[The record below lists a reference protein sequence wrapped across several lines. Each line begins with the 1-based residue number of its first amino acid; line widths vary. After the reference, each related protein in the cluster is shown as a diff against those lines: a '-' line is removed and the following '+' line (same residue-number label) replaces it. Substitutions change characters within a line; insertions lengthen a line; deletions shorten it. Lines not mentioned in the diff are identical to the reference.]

1 MLTRSERATFVDM
14 EYIPSK
20 IEAKWQDYWRE
31 HKTYSSSYPSEL
43 PKYYVL
49 DMFPYPSGAG
59 LHVGH
64 PLGYIASD
72 IFARYKRHQ
81 GFNVLHP
88 MGYDAFGLPAEQYA
102 IQTGQ
107 HPSVTTKLNISQ
119 YRKQLDRMG
128 FSFDWS
134 REVRTCEPE
143 YYKWSQWIFLQL
155 FNSYFNK
162 STKKAEPIEYLI
174 KRLEEKGS
182 KSINAARHKKEECS
196 ASQWAKMGA
205 ADKEDF
211 LQQFRLAFLSESIVN
226 WCPDLGT
233 VLANDEVSNGLSLR
247 GGHNVIQKSMLQWSL
262 RITAYADRLL
272 EGLNNLDWSESI
284 KETQKNWIG
293 KSQGAHVKFEIPEFQ
308 GESIQVFTTRPDTIF
323 GVSFIVIAPE
333 HPVLSK
339 ITIES
344 QKNEVTAYQQ
354 ESMKRTERERQT
366 NIKMTS
372 GAFTGAYAKHPISGK
387 KLTIWTSDY
396 VLMGYGTGAIMA
408 VPGHDSRDWNFAK
421 HFNLPIIQ
429 VVEGGDIKQGAIE
442 DKNGSIIN
450 SDFLD
455 GYNIEDAILSAI
467 EHMKKNKWG
476 TPHVQF
482 RLRDAVFGRQRYWGE
497 PIPIVFR
504 NGVPESMNESEL
516 PLKLPD
522 VKSYLPTKDGDP
534 PLARVTNWKSAAGLP
549 IETTT
554 MPGWAASSWY
564 FLRFMD
570 PQNINA
576 FADKEKMNYWN
587 QVDLYV
593 GGSEHSTGHLLY
605 SRFWC
610 NFLNDRGF
618 VPFAEPFKKM
628 INQGMIQGISSFIHR
643 LNDTHLYI
651 SADSVNGRLTQR
663 IPVDINLVNEKN
675 ELDLNGFKN
684 WLPEFNNANFELQ
697 NGILYV
703 EREVEKMSKSKYN
716 VISPDSICDQY
727 GADALRLYEMFLGPL
742 KQSKPWDT
750 NGISG
755 IVNFLR
761 KSFRLL
767 EKNRTDNETL
777 DEKKTI
783 HKLIDKVTRDMDSL
797 SFNTSISAMMIA
809 VNELTTLKSIHINSL
824 RLYSVILSPFAPHL
838 AEELWQL
845 LGGTKSVT
853 HEPFPICN
861 KEYLIKDLIKYP
873 VQFNGKTR
881 FFIEVSAETEKK
893 DLEKKILN
901 HEKTNNYTQGK
912 SIRKVIIVPGRIV
925 NLVVN

>member
-1 MLTRSERATFVDM
+1 MITRSERATFVDM

-372 GAFTGAYAKHPISGK
+372 GAFTGAYAKHPISGE

-838 AEELWQL
+838 AEELWHL

>member
-797 SFNTSISAMMIA
+797 SFNTSVSAMMIA

-838 AEELWQL
+838 AEELWHL

>member
-1 MLTRSERATFVDM
+1 MD
-14 EYIPSK
+14 YIPTK
-20 IEAKWQDYWRE
+20 IEAKWQAYWRD
-31 HKTYSSSYPSEL
+31 HNTYNSNYPSEL

-72 IFARYKRHQ
+72 IFARYKRHK

-107 HPSVTTKLNISQ
+107 HPAATTKMNISQ
-119 YRKQLDRMG
+119 YRKQLDRIG

-143 YYKWSQWIFLQL
+143 YYKWTQWIFLQL

-162 STKKAEPIEYLI
+162 RSNKAEPIEVLI
-174 KRLEEKGS
+174 NQLEKKGS
-182 KSINAARHKKEECS
+182 SDIIAARHKKEECS
-196 ASQWAKMGA
+196 ASEWANMNA
-205 ADKEDF
+205 AEKEDF

-233 VLANDEVSNGLSLR
+233 VLANDEVSNGLSIR

-272 EGLNNLDWSESI
+272 EGLNDLDWSNSI

-293 KSQGAHVKFEIPEFQ
+293 KSEGAYVKFDISEFE
-308 GESIQVFTTRPDTIF
+308 GESLEVFTTRPDTIF
-323 GVSFIVIAPE
+323 GVSFLVIAPE
-333 HPVLSK
+333 HPILSK
-339 ITIES
+339 ITVES
-344 QKNEVTAYQQ
+344 EKNEVTQYQQ
-354 ESMKRTERERQT
+354 ESMKRSERERQT
-366 NIKMTS
+366 NVKMTS
-372 GAFTGAYAKHPISGK
+372 GVFTGTYAKHPISGK
-387 KLTIWTSDY
+387 KLPIWTSDY
-396 VLMGYGTGAIMA
+396 VLMGYGTGAIMG

-421 HFNLPIIQ
+421 HFNLSIIQ
-429 VVEGGDIKQGAIE
+429 VVGGGDIKQGPIE

-450 SDFLD
+450 SNFLN
-455 GYNIEDAILSAI
+455 GCNIQEAISSAVD
-467 EHMKKNKWG
+467 HMKKNNWG
-476 TPHVQF
+476 TPHIQF
-482 RLRDAVFGRQRYWGE
+482 RLRDTVFGRQRYWGE

-504 NGVPESMNESEL
+504 NGIPESMNESEL
-516 PLKLPD
+516 PLELPE

-534 PLARVTNWKSAAGLP
+534 PLARVDNWNSAAGLP

-570 PQNINA
+570 PQNPNT

-610 NFLNDRGF
+610 NFLFDRGF
-618 VPFAEPFKKM
+618 VPFREPFKKM
-628 INQGMIQGISSFIHR
+628 INQGMIQGVSAFIHR

-651 SADSVNGRLTQR
+651 SAECVNGRSTQR

-697 NGILYV
+697 NGIIHV
-703 EREVEKMSKSKYN
+703 DREVEKMSKSKYN

-755 IVNFLR
+755 IVNFLG
-761 KSFRLL
+761 KSYRLL
-767 EKNRTDNETL
+767 EKKRSDIETL
-777 DEKKTI
+777 NEKKTI

-809 VNELTTLKSIHINSL
+809 VNELNAQESVNINSL

-838 AEELWQL
+838 AEEIWHL
-845 LGGTKSVT
+845 LGGKTSVT
-853 HEPFPICN
+853 RESFPICN
-861 KEYLIKDLIKYP
+861 KEYLIQDSIKYP

-881 FFIEVSAETEKK
+881 FFIEVLAEIEKK
-893 DLEKKILN
+893 DLEKKILD
-901 HEKTNNYTQGK
+901 HEKTSNYIRGK
-912 SIRKVIIVPGRIV
+912 SIRKIIIVPGRIV
-925 NLVVN
+925 NLVLD

>member
-1 MLTRSERATFVDM
+1 MLTRSERTTFVNM

-20 IEAKWQDYWRE
+20 IEAKWQAYWRD
-31 HKTYSSSYPSEL
+31 HNTYTSNYPSEL

-72 IFARYKRHQ
+72 IFARYKRHK

-107 HPSVTTKLNISQ
+107 HPAVTTKLNISQ
-119 YRKQLDRMG
+119 YRKQLDRIG

-162 STKKAEPIEYLI
+162 RSNKAEPIELLI
-174 KRLEEKGS
+174 NQLEKKGS
-182 KSINAARHKKEECS
+182 SDIIAARHKKEECS
-196 ASQWAKMGA
+196 ASEWANMSA
-205 ADKEDF
+205 AEKEDF

-233 VLANDEVSNGLSLR
+233 VLANDEVSNGLSIR

-272 EGLNNLDWSESI
+272 EGLNDLDWSDSI

-293 KSQGAHVKFEIPEFQ
+293 KSEGAYVKFDISEFE
-308 GESIQVFTTRPDTIF
+308 GESLEVFTTRPDTIF

-333 HPVLSK
+333 HPILGK
-339 ITIES
+339 ITAKSE
-344 QKNEVTAYQQ
+344 KNEVTQYQQ

-366 NIKMTS
+366 NVKMTS
-372 GAFTGAYAKHPISGK
+372 GVFTGSYAKHPISEK
-387 KLTIWTSDY
+387 KLPIWTSDY
-396 VLMGYGTGAIMA
+396 VLMGYGTGAIMG

-421 HFNLPIIQ
+421 YFNLSIIQ
-429 VVEGGDIKQGAIE
+429 VVGGGDTKQGPIE
-442 DKNGSIIN
+442 DKDGSIIN
-450 SDFLD
+450 SDFLN
-455 GYNIEDAILSAI
+455 GYNIQEAISVAVD
-467 EHMKKNKWG
+467 HMKKNNWG

-516 PLKLPD
+516 PLKLPE
-522 VKSYLPTKDGDP
+522 VESYLPTKDGDP
-534 PLARVTNWKSAAGLP
+534 PLARVDNWNSAAGLP

-570 PQNINA
+570 PQNPNT
-576 FADKEKMNYWN
+576 FADEEKMNYWN

-628 INQGMIQGISSFIHR
+628 INQGMIQGVSAFVHR

-651 SADSVNGRLTQR
+651 SADCVNGRSTQR

-697 NGILYV
+697 KGIIYV
-703 EREVEKMSKSKYN
+703 DREVEKMSKSKYN

-761 KSFRLL
+761 KSYRLL
-767 EKNRTDNETL
+767 EKKRSDIETL
-777 DEKKTI
+777 DEKKTM
-783 HKLIDKVTRDMDSL
+783 HKLIDKITRDMDAL

-809 VNELTTLKSIHINSL
+809 VNELTAHESVNINSL

-838 AEELWQL
+838 AEEIWHL
-845 LGGTKSVT
+845 LGGEKSVT
-853 HEPFPICN
+853 HESFPICN
-861 KEYLIKDLIKYP
+861 KEYLIQDSIKYP

-881 FFIEVSAETEKK
+881 FFIEVLAEIGKK
-893 DLEKKILN
+893 DLEKKILD
-901 HEKTNNYTQGK
+901 HEKTSNYVQGK
-912 SIRKVIIVPGRIV
+912 SIRKIIIVPGRIV
-925 NLVVN
+925 NLVLD

>member
-1 MLTRSERATFVDM
+1 MLTRSERTTFVNM

-20 IEAKWQDYWRE
+20 IEAKWQAYWRD
-31 HKTYSSSYPSEL
+31 HNTYTSNYPSEL

-72 IFARYKRHQ
+72 IFARYKRHK

-107 HPSVTTKLNISQ
+107 HPAVTTKLNISQ
-119 YRKQLDRMG
+119 YRKQLDRIG

-162 STKKAEPIEYLI
+162 RSNKAEPIELLI
-174 KRLEEKGS
+174 NQLEKKGS
-182 KSINAARHKKEECS
+182 SDIIAARHKKEECS
-196 ASQWAKMGA
+196 ASEWANMSA
-205 ADKEDF
+205 AEKEDF

-233 VLANDEVSNGLSLR
+233 VLANDEVSNGLSIR

-272 EGLNNLDWSESI
+272 EGLNDLDWSDSI

-293 KSQGAHVKFEIPEFQ
+293 KSEGAYVKFDISEFE
-308 GESIQVFTTRPDTIF
+308 GESLEVFTTRPDTIF

-333 HPVLSK
+333 HPILGK
-339 ITIES
+339 ITAKSE
-344 QKNEVTAYQQ
+344 KNEVTQYQQ
-354 ESMKRTERERQT
+354 ESMKRSERERQT
-366 NIKMTS
+366 NVKMTS
-372 GAFTGAYAKHPISGK
+372 GVFTGSYAKHPISEK
-387 KLTIWTSDY
+387 KLPIWTSDY
-396 VLMGYGTGAIMA
+396 VLMGYGTGAIMG

-421 HFNLPIIQ
+421 YFNLSIIQ
-429 VVEGGDIKQGAIE
+429 VVGGGDTKQGPIE
-442 DKNGSIIN
+442 DKDGSIIN
-450 SDFLD
+450 SDFLN
-455 GYNIEDAILSAI
+455 GYNIQEAISVAVD
-467 EHMKKNKWG
+467 HMKKNNWG

-516 PLKLPD
+516 PLKLPE
-522 VKSYLPTKDGDP
+522 VESYLPTKDGDP
-534 PLARVTNWKSAAGLP
+534 PLARVDNWNSAAGLP

-570 PQNINA
+570 PQNSNT
-576 FADKEKMNYWN
+576 FADEEKMNYWN

-628 INQGMIQGISSFIHR
+628 INQGMIQGVSAFVHR

-651 SADSVNGRLTQR
+651 SADCVNGRSTQR

-697 NGILYV
+697 KGIIYV
-703 EREVEKMSKSKYN
+703 DREVEKMSKSKYN

-761 KSFRLL
+761 KSYRLL
-767 EKNRTDNETL
+767 EKKRSDIETL
-777 DEKKTI
+777 DEKKTM
-783 HKLIDKVTRDMDSL
+783 HKLIDKITRDMDAL

-809 VNELTTLKSIHINSL
+809 VNELTAHESVNINSL

-838 AEELWQL
+838 AEEIWHL
-845 LGGTKSVT
+845 LGGEKSVT
-853 HEPFPICN
+853 HESFPICN
-861 KEYLIKDLIKYP
+861 KEYLIQDSIKYP

-881 FFIEVSAETEKK
+881 FFIEVLAEIGKK
-893 DLEKKILN
+893 DLEKKILD
-901 HEKTNNYTQGK
+901 HEKTSNYVQGK
-912 SIRKVIIVPGRIV
+912 SIRKIIIVPGRIV
-925 NLVVN
+925 NLVLD

>member
-119 YRKQLDRMG
+119 YRKQLDRLG

-643 LNDTHLYI
+643 LNDTHLYV

-783 HKLIDKVTRDMDSL
+783 HKLIDKITRDMDSL

-824 RLYSVILSPFAPHL
+824 RLFSVILSPFAPHL

>member
-247 GGHNVIQKSMLQWSL
+247 GGYNVIQKSMLQWSL

-838 AEELWQL
+838 AEELWHL

>member
-824 RLYSVILSPFAPHL
+824 RLFSVILSPFAPHL

>member
-119 YRKQLDRMG
+119 YRKQLDRLG

-339 ITIES
+339 ITIKS

-824 RLYSVILSPFAPHL
+824 RLFSVILSPFAPHL

>member
-1 MLTRSERATFVDM
+1 M

-20 IEAKWQDYWRE
+20 IEAKWQAYWRD
-31 HKTYSSSYPSEL
+31 HNTYTSNYPSEL

-72 IFARYKRHQ
+72 IFARYKRHK

-107 HPSVTTKLNISQ
+107 HPAVTTKLNISQ
-119 YRKQLDRMG
+119 YRKQLDRIG

-162 STKKAEPIEYLI
+162 RSNKAEPIELLI
-174 KRLEEKGS
+174 NQLEKKGS
-182 KSINAARHKKEECS
+182 SDIIAARHKKEECS
-196 ASQWAKMGA
+196 ASEWANMSA
-205 ADKEDF
+205 AEKEDF

-233 VLANDEVSNGLSLR
+233 VLANDEVSNGLSIR

-272 EGLNNLDWSESI
+272 EGLNDLDWSDSI

-293 KSQGAHVKFEIPEFQ
+293 KSEGAYVKFDISEFE
-308 GESIQVFTTRPDTIF
+308 GESLEVFTTRPDTIF

-333 HPVLSK
+333 HPILGK
-339 ITIES
+339 ITAKSE
-344 QKNEVTAYQQ
+344 KNEVTQYQQ
-354 ESMKRTERERQT
+354 ESMKRSERERQT
-366 NIKMTS
+366 NVKMTS
-372 GAFTGAYAKHPISGK
+372 GVFTGSYAKHPISEK
-387 KLTIWTSDY
+387 KLPIWTSDY
-396 VLMGYGTGAIMA
+396 VLMGYGTGAIMG

-421 HFNLPIIQ
+421 YFNLSIIQ
-429 VVEGGDIKQGAIE
+429 VVGGGDTKQGPIE
-442 DKNGSIIN
+442 DKDGSIIN
-450 SDFLD
+450 SDFLN
-455 GYNIEDAILSAI
+455 GYNIQEAISVAVD
-467 EHMKKNKWG
+467 HMKKNNWG

-516 PLKLPD
+516 PLKLPE
-522 VKSYLPTKDGDP
+522 VESYLPTKDGDP
-534 PLARVTNWKSAAGLP
+534 PLARVDNWNSAAGLP

-570 PQNINA
+570 PQNSNT
-576 FADKEKMNYWN
+576 FADEEKMNYWN

-628 INQGMIQGISSFIHR
+628 INQGMIQGVSAFVHR

-651 SADSVNGRLTQR
+651 SADCVNGRSTQR

-697 NGILYV
+697 KGIIYV
-703 EREVEKMSKSKYN
+703 DREVEKMSKSKYN

-761 KSFRLL
+761 KSYRLL
-767 EKNRTDNETL
+767 EKKRSDIETL
-777 DEKKTI
+777 DEKKTM
-783 HKLIDKVTRDMDSL
+783 HKLIDKITRDMDAL

-809 VNELTTLKSIHINSL
+809 VNELTAHESVNINSL

-838 AEELWQL
+838 AEEIWHL
-845 LGGTKSVT
+845 LGGEKSVT
-853 HEPFPICN
+853 HESFPICN
-861 KEYLIKDLIKYP
+861 KEYLIQDSIKYP

-881 FFIEVSAETEKK
+881 FFIEVLAEIGKK
-893 DLEKKILN
+893 DLEKKILD
-901 HEKTNNYTQGK
+901 HEKTSNYVQGK
-912 SIRKVIIVPGRIV
+912 SIRKIIIVPGRIV
-925 NLVVN
+925 NLVLD

>member
-1 MLTRSERATFVDM
+1 MLTRSERTTFVNM

-20 IEAKWQDYWRE
+20 IEAKWQAYWRD
-31 HKTYSSSYPSEL
+31 HNTYTSNYPSEL

-72 IFARYKRHQ
+72 IFARYKRHK

-107 HPSVTTKLNISQ
+107 HPAVTTKLNISQ
-119 YRKQLDRMG
+119 YRKQLDRIG

-162 STKKAEPIEYLI
+162 RSNKAEPIELLI
-174 KRLEEKGS
+174 NQLEKKGS
-182 KSINAARHKKEECS
+182 SDIIAARHKKEECS
-196 ASQWAKMGA
+196 ASEWANMSA
-205 ADKEDF
+205 AEKEDF

-233 VLANDEVSNGLSLR
+233 VLANDEVSNGLSIR

-272 EGLNNLDWSESI
+272 EGLNDLDWSDSI

-293 KSQGAHVKFEIPEFQ
+293 KSEGAYVKFDISEFK
-308 GESIQVFTTRPDTIF
+308 GESLEVFTTRPDTIF

-333 HPVLSK
+333 HPILGK
-339 ITIES
+339 ITAKSE
-344 QKNEVTAYQQ
+344 KNEVTQYQQ
-354 ESMKRTERERQT
+354 ESMKRSERERQT
-366 NIKMTS
+366 NVKMTS
-372 GAFTGAYAKHPISGK
+372 GVFTGSYAKHPISAK
-387 KLTIWTSDY
+387 KLPIWTSDY
-396 VLMGYGTGAIMA
+396 VLMGYGTGAIMG

-421 HFNLPIIQ
+421 YFNLSIIQ
-429 VVEGGDIKQGAIE
+429 VVGGGDTKQGPIE
-442 DKNGSIIN
+442 DKDGSIIN
-450 SDFLD
+450 SDFLN
-455 GYNIEDAILSAI
+455 GYNIQEAISVAVD
-467 EHMKKNKWG
+467 HMKKNNWG

-516 PLKLPD
+516 PLKLPE
-522 VKSYLPTKDGDP
+522 VESYLPTKDGDP
-534 PLARVTNWKSAAGLP
+534 PLARVDNWNSAAGLP

-570 PQNINA
+570 PQNPNT
-576 FADKEKMNYWN
+576 FADEEKMNYWN

-628 INQGMIQGISSFIHR
+628 INQGMIQGISAFVHR

-651 SADSVNGRLTQR
+651 SADCVNGRSTQR

-697 NGILYV
+697 KGIIYV
-703 EREVEKMSKSKYN
+703 DREVEKMSKSKYN

-761 KSFRLL
+761 KSYRLL
-767 EKNRTDNETL
+767 EKKRSDIETL
-777 DEKKTI
+777 DEKKTM
-783 HKLIDKVTRDMDSL
+783 HKLIDKITRDMDAL

-809 VNELTTLKSIHINSL
+809 VNELTAHESVNINSL

-838 AEELWQL
+838 AEEIWHL
-845 LGGTKSVT
+845 LGGEKSVT
-853 HEPFPICN
+853 HESFPICN
-861 KEYLIKDLIKYP
+861 KEYLIQDSIKYP

-881 FFIEVSAETEKK
+881 FFIEVLAEIGKK
-893 DLEKKILN
+893 DLEKKILD
-901 HEKTNNYTQGK
+901 HEKTSNYVQGK
-912 SIRKVIIVPGRIV
+912 SIRKIIIVPGRIV
-925 NLVVN
+925 NLVLD

>member
-119 YRKQLDRMG
+119 YRKQLDRLG

-643 LNDTHLYI
+643 LNDTHLYV

-783 HKLIDKVTRDMDSL
+783 HKLIDKITRDMDSL

>member
-534 PLARVTNWKSAAGLP
+534 PLARVTNWKSTAGLP

-838 AEELWQL
+838 AEELWHL

>member
-1 MLTRSERATFVDM
+1 MLTRSERTTFVNM

-20 IEAKWQDYWRE
+20 IEAKWQAYWRD
-31 HKTYSSSYPSEL
+31 HNTYTSNYPSEL

-72 IFARYKRHQ
+72 IFARYKRHK

-107 HPSVTTKLNISQ
+107 HPAVTTKLNISQ
-119 YRKQLDRMG
+119 YRKQLDRIG

-162 STKKAEPIEYLI
+162 RSNKAEPIELLI
-174 KRLEEKGS
+174 NQLEKKGS
-182 KSINAARHKKEECS
+182 SDIIAARHKKEECS
-196 ASQWAKMGA
+196 ASEWANMSA
-205 ADKEDF
+205 AEKEDF

-233 VLANDEVSNGLSLR
+233 VLANDEVSNGLSIR

-272 EGLNNLDWSESI
+272 EGLNDLDWSDSI

-293 KSQGAHVKFEIPEFQ
+293 KSEGAYVKFDISEFE
-308 GESIQVFTTRPDTIF
+308 GESLEVFTTRPDTIF

-333 HPVLSK
+333 HPILGK
-339 ITIES
+339 ITAKSE
-344 QKNEVTAYQQ
+344 KNEVTQYQQ
-354 ESMKRTERERQT
+354 ESMKRSERERQT
-366 NIKMTS
+366 NVKMTS
-372 GAFTGAYAKHPISGK
+372 GVFTGSYAKHPISEK
-387 KLTIWTSDY
+387 KLPIWTSDY
-396 VLMGYGTGAIMA
+396 VLMGYGTGAIMG

-421 HFNLPIIQ
+421 YFNLSIIQ
-429 VVEGGDIKQGAIE
+429 VVGGGDTKQGPIE
-442 DKNGSIIN
+442 DKDGSIIN
-450 SDFLD
+450 SDFLN
-455 GYNIEDAILSAI
+455 GYNIQEAISVAVD
-467 EHMKKNKWG
+467 HMKKNNWG

-516 PLKLPD
+516 PLRLPE
-522 VKSYLPTKDGDP
+522 VESYLPTKDGDP
-534 PLARVTNWKSAAGLP
+534 PLARVDNWNSAAGLP

-570 PQNINA
+570 PQNPNT
-576 FADKEKMNYWN
+576 FADEEKMNYWN

-628 INQGMIQGISSFIHR
+628 INQGMIQGVSAFVHR

-651 SADSVNGRLTQR
+651 SADCVNGRSTQR

-697 NGILYV
+697 KGIIYV
-703 EREVEKMSKSKYN
+703 DREVEKMSKSKYN

-761 KSFRLL
+761 KSYRLL
-767 EKNRTDNETL
+767 EKKRSDIETL
-777 DEKKTI
+777 DEKKTM
-783 HKLIDKVTRDMDSL
+783 HKLIDKITRDMDAL

-809 VNELTTLKSIHINSL
+809 VNELTAHESVNINSL

-838 AEELWQL
+838 AEEIWHL
-845 LGGTKSVT
+845 LGGEKSVT
-853 HEPFPICN
+853 HESFPICN
-861 KEYLIKDLIKYP
+861 KEYLIQDSIKYP

-881 FFIEVSAETEKK
+881 FFIEVLAEIGKK
-893 DLEKKILN
+893 DLEKKILD
-901 HEKTNNYTQGK
+901 HEKTSNYVQGK
-912 SIRKVIIVPGRIV
+912 SIRKIIIVPGRIV
-925 NLVVN
+925 NLVLD

>member
-643 LNDTHLYI
+643 LNDTHLYV

-783 HKLIDKVTRDMDSL
+783 HKLIDKITRDMDSL

-824 RLYSVILSPFAPHL
+824 RLFSVILSPFAPHL

>member
-1 MLTRSERATFVDM
+1 M

-20 IEAKWQDYWRE
+20 IEAKWQAYWRD
-31 HKTYSSSYPSEL
+31 HNTYTSNYPSEL

-72 IFARYKRHQ
+72 IFARYKRHK

-107 HPSVTTKLNISQ
+107 HPAVTTKLNISQ
-119 YRKQLDRMG
+119 YRKQLDRIG
-128 FSFDWS
+128 FSFDWN

-162 STKKAEPIEYLI
+162 RSNKAEPIELLI
-174 KRLEEKGS
+174 NQLEKKGS
-182 KSINAARHKKEECS
+182 SDIIAARHKKEECS
-196 ASQWAKMGA
+196 ASEWANMSA
-205 ADKEDF
+205 AEKEDF

-233 VLANDEVSNGLSLR
+233 VLANDEVSNGLSIR

-272 EGLNNLDWSESI
+272 EGLNDLDWSDSI

-293 KSQGAHVKFEIPEFQ
+293 KSEGAYVKFDISEFE
-308 GESIQVFTTRPDTIF
+308 GESLEVFTTRPDTIF

-333 HPVLSK
+333 HPILGK
-339 ITIES
+339 ITAKSE
-344 QKNEVTAYQQ
+344 KNEVTQYQQ
-354 ESMKRTERERQT
+354 ESMKRSERERQT
-366 NIKMTS
+366 NVKMTS
-372 GAFTGAYAKHPISGK
+372 GVFTGSYAKHPISEK
-387 KLTIWTSDY
+387 KLPIWTSDY
-396 VLMGYGTGAIMA
+396 VLMGYGTGAIMG

-421 HFNLPIIQ
+421 YFNLSIIQ
-429 VVEGGDIKQGAIE
+429 VVGGGDTKQGPIE
-442 DKNGSIIN
+442 DKDGSIIN
-450 SDFLD
+450 SDFLN
-455 GYNIEDAILSAI
+455 GYNIQEAISVAVD
-467 EHMKKNKWG
+467 HMKKNNWG

-516 PLKLPD
+516 PLKLPE
-522 VKSYLPTKDGDP
+522 VESYLPTKDGDP
-534 PLARVTNWKSAAGLP
+534 PLARVDNWNSAAGLP

-570 PQNINA
+570 PQNPNT
-576 FADKEKMNYWN
+576 FADEEKMNYWN

-628 INQGMIQGISSFIHR
+628 INQGMIQGVSAFVHR

-651 SADSVNGRLTQR
+651 SADCVNGRSTQR

-697 NGILYV
+697 KGIIYV
-703 EREVEKMSKSKYN
+703 DREVEKMSKSKYN

-742 KQSKPWDT
+742 KQSKPGDT

-761 KSFRLL
+761 KSYRLL
-767 EKNRTDNETL
+767 EKKRSDIETL
-777 DEKKTI
+777 NEKKTM
-783 HKLIDKVTRDMDSL
+783 HKLIDKITRDMDAL

-809 VNELTTLKSIHINSL
+809 VNELTAHESVNINSL

-838 AEELWQL
+838 AEEIWHL
-845 LGGTKSVT
+845 LGGEKSVT
-853 HEPFPICN
+853 HESFPICN
-861 KEYLIKDLIKYP
+861 KEYLIQDSIKYP

-881 FFIEVSAETEKK
+881 FFIEVLAEIGKK
-893 DLEKKILN
+893 DLEKKILD
-901 HEKTNNYTQGK
+901 HEKTSNYVQGK
-912 SIRKVIIVPGRIV
+912 SIRKIIIVPGRIV
-925 NLVVN
+925 NLVLD

>member
-1 MLTRSERATFVDM
+1 MLTRSERTTFVNM

-20 IEAKWQDYWRE
+20 IEAKWQAYWRD
-31 HKTYSSSYPSEL
+31 HNTYTSNYPSEL

-72 IFARYKRHQ
+72 IFARYKRHK

-107 HPSVTTKLNISQ
+107 HPAVTTKLNISQ
-119 YRKQLDRMG
+119 YRKQLDRIG

-162 STKKAEPIEYLI
+162 RSNKAEPIELLI
-174 KRLEEKGS
+174 NQLEKKGS
-182 KSINAARHKKEECS
+182 SDIIAARHKKEECS
-196 ASQWAKMGA
+196 ASEWANMSA
-205 ADKEDF
+205 AEKEDF

-233 VLANDEVSNGLSLR
+233 VLANDEVSNGLSIR

-272 EGLNNLDWSESI
+272 EGLNDLDWSDSI

-293 KSQGAHVKFEIPEFQ
+293 KSEGAYVKFDISEFE
-308 GESIQVFTTRPDTIF
+308 GESLEVFTTRPDTIF

-333 HPVLSK
+333 HPILGK
-339 ITIES
+339 ITAKSE
-344 QKNEVTAYQQ
+344 KNEVTQYQQ
-354 ESMKRTERERQT
+354 ESMKRSERERQT
-366 NIKMTS
+366 NVKMTS
-372 GAFTGAYAKHPISGK
+372 GVFTGSYAKHPISEK
-387 KLTIWTSDY
+387 KLPIWTSDY
-396 VLMGYGTGAIMA
+396 VLMGYGTGAIMG

-421 HFNLPIIQ
+421 YFNLSIIQ
-429 VVEGGDIKQGAIE
+429 VVGGGDTKQGPIE
-442 DKNGSIIN
+442 DKDGSIIN
-450 SDFLD
+450 SDFLN
-455 GYNIEDAILSAI
+455 GYNIQEAISVAVD
-467 EHMKKNKWG
+467 HMKKNNWG

-516 PLKLPD
+516 PLKLPE
-522 VKSYLPTKDGDP
+522 VESYLPTKDGDP
-534 PLARVTNWKSAAGLP
+534 PLARVDNWNSAAGLP

-570 PQNINA
+570 PQNPNT
-576 FADKEKMNYWN
+576 FADEEKMNYWN

-628 INQGMIQGISSFIHR
+628 INQGMIQGVSAFVHR

-651 SADSVNGRLTQR
+651 SADCVNGRSTQR

-697 NGILYV
+697 KGIIYV
-703 EREVEKMSKSKYN
+703 DREVEKMSKSKYN

-761 KSFRLL
+761 KSYRLL
-767 EKNRTDNETL
+767 EKKRSDIETL
-777 DEKKTI
+777 DEKKTM
-783 HKLIDKVTRDMDSL
+783 HKLIDKITRDMDAL

-809 VNELTTLKSIHINSL
+809 VNELTAHESVNINSL

-838 AEELWQL
+838 AEEIWHL
-845 LGGTKSVT
+845 LGGEKSVT
-853 HEPFPICN
+853 HESFPICN
-861 KEYLIKDLIKYP
+861 KEYLIQDSIKYP

-881 FFIEVSAETEKK
+881 FFIEVLAEIGKK
-893 DLEKKILN
+893 DLEKKILD
-901 HEKTNNYTQGK
+901 HEKTSNYVQGK
-912 SIRKVIIVPGRIV
+912 SIRKIIIVPGRIV
-925 NLVVN
+925 NLVLD

>member
-1 MLTRSERATFVDM
+1 
-14 EYIPSK
+14 
-20 IEAKWQDYWRE
+20 
-31 HKTYSSSYPSEL
+31 
-43 PKYYVL
+43 
-49 DMFPYPSGAG
+49 
-59 LHVGH
+59 
-64 PLGYIASD
+64 
-72 IFARYKRHQ
+72 
-81 GFNVLHP
+81 
-88 MGYDAFGLPAEQYA
+88 
-102 IQTGQ
+102 
-107 HPSVTTKLNISQ
+107 
-119 YRKQLDRMG
+119 
-128 FSFDWS
+128 
-134 REVRTCEPE
+134 
-143 YYKWSQWIFLQL
+143 
-155 FNSYFNK
+155 
-162 STKKAEPIEYLI
+162 
-174 KRLEEKGS
+174 
-182 KSINAARHKKEECS
+182 
-196 ASQWAKMGA
+196 
-205 ADKEDF
+205 
-211 LQQFRLAFLSESIVN
+211 
-226 WCPDLGT
+226 
-233 VLANDEVSNGLSLR
+233 
-247 GGHNVIQKSMLQWSL
+247 
-262 RITAYADRLL
+262 
-272 EGLNNLDWSESI
+272 
-284 KETQKNWIG
+284 
-293 KSQGAHVKFEIPEFQ
+293 
-308 GESIQVFTTRPDTIF
+308 
-323 GVSFIVIAPE
+323 
-333 HPVLSK
+333 
-339 ITIES
+339 
-344 QKNEVTAYQQ
+344 
-354 ESMKRTERERQT
+354 
-366 NIKMTS
+366 
-372 GAFTGAYAKHPISGK
+372 
-387 KLTIWTSDY
+387 
-396 VLMGYGTGAIMA
+396 MA

-838 AEELWQL
+838 AEELWHL

>member
-838 AEELWQL
+838 AEELWHL

>member
-1 MLTRSERATFVDM
+1 M

-20 IEAKWQDYWRE
+20 IEAKWQAYWRD
-31 HKTYSSSYPSEL
+31 HNTYTSNYPSEL

-72 IFARYKRHQ
+72 IFARYKRHK

-107 HPSVTTKLNISQ
+107 HPAVTTKLNISQ
-119 YRKQLDRMG
+119 YRKQLDRIG

-162 STKKAEPIEYLI
+162 RSNKAEPIELLI
-174 KRLEEKGS
+174 NQLEKKGS
-182 KSINAARHKKEECS
+182 SDIIAARHKKEECS
-196 ASQWAKMGA
+196 ASEWANMSA
-205 ADKEDF
+205 AEKEDF

-233 VLANDEVSNGLSLR
+233 VLANDEVSNGLSIR

-272 EGLNNLDWSESI
+272 EGLNDLDWSDSI

-293 KSQGAHVKFEIPEFQ
+293 KSEGAYVKFDISEFE
-308 GESIQVFTTRPDTIF
+308 GESLEVFTTRPDTIF

-333 HPVLSK
+333 HPILGK
-339 ITIES
+339 ITAKSE
-344 QKNEVTAYQQ
+344 KNEVTQYQQ
-354 ESMKRTERERQT
+354 ESMKRSERERQT
-366 NIKMTS
+366 NVKMTS
-372 GAFTGAYAKHPISGK
+372 GVFTGSYAKHPISEK
-387 KLTIWTSDY
+387 KLPIWTSDY
-396 VLMGYGTGAIMA
+396 VLMGYGTGAIMG

-421 HFNLPIIQ
+421 YFNLSIIQ
-429 VVEGGDIKQGAIE
+429 VVGGGDTKQGPIE
-442 DKNGSIIN
+442 DKDGSIIN
-450 SDFLD
+450 SDFLN
-455 GYNIEDAILSAI
+455 GYNIQEAISVAVD
-467 EHMKKNKWG
+467 HMKKNNWG

-516 PLKLPD
+516 PLKLPE
-522 VKSYLPTKDGDP
+522 VESYLPTKDGDP
-534 PLARVTNWKSAAGLP
+534 PLARVDNWNSAAGLP

-570 PQNINA
+570 PQNPNT
-576 FADKEKMNYWN
+576 FADEEKMNYWN

-628 INQGMIQGISSFIHR
+628 INQGMIQGVSAFVHR

-651 SADSVNGRLTQR
+651 SADCVNGRSTQR

-697 NGILYV
+697 KGIIYV
-703 EREVEKMSKSKYN
+703 DREVEKMSKSKYN

-761 KSFRLL
+761 KSYRLL
-767 EKNRTDNETL
+767 EKKRSDIETL
-777 DEKKTI
+777 DEKKTM
-783 HKLIDKVTRDMDSL
+783 HKLIDKITRDMDAL

-809 VNELTTLKSIHINSL
+809 VNELTAHESVNINSL

-838 AEELWQL
+838 AEEIWHL
-845 LGGTKSVT
+845 LGGEKSVT
-853 HEPFPICN
+853 HESFPICN
-861 KEYLIKDLIKYP
+861 KEYLIQDSIKYP

-881 FFIEVSAETEKK
+881 FFIEVLAEIGKK
-893 DLEKKILN
+893 DLEKKILD
-901 HEKTNNYTQGK
+901 HEKTSNYVQGK
-912 SIRKVIIVPGRIV
+912 SIRKIIIVPGRIV
-925 NLVVN
+925 NLVLD